1 MTLRKEQLLMLIWMI
16 QKAMVF
22 LKGINNF
29 IAVRLEQSLN
39 INSSLEDIDI
49 DEDFELNNELR
60 K

>member
-1 MTLRKEQLLMLIWMI
+1 MI